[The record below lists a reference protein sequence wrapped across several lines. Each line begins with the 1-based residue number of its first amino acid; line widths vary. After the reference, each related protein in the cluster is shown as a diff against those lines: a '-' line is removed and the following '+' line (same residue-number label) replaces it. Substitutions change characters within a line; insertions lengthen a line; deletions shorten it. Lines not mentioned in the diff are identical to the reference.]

1 MKTSSI
7 ALFLALSA
15 GYLGAASADTVL
27 DNTRRAGKETM
38 AKAPEAG
45 REGEHAD
52 KAPDATRTLAKN
64 DA

>member
-27 DNTRRAGKETM
+27 DNTQRTGKESM

-45 REGEHAD
+45 REGEY
-52 KAPDATRTLAKN
+52 AK
-64 DA
+64 DDT